1 MESNLSQN
9 DYPIQELNGS
19 FLLPNILKQ
28 YVASCTTSVYV
39 NLSKNSLLPPS
50 FGKRVQRYELFPNR
64 QNFSGKIF
72 IFYAKFYPLLIK
84 VKTQNSLHL
93 INIYKKMESSS
104 VTQ

>member
-64 QNFSGKIF
+64 QNFSRKIF
-72 IFYAKFYPLLIK
+72 IFHAKNHSLLTQIK
-84 VKTQNSLHL
+84 DGKGLHL
-93 INIYKKMESSS
+93 IIYINRGRN
-104 VTQ
+104 

>member
-39 NLSKNSLLPPS
+39 NLSKNSLFYLPRSESGCKGTNFFRTAKTFPGKFSS
-50 FGKRVQRYELFPNR
+50 FMQ
-64 QNFSGKIF
+64 
-72 IFYAKFYPLLIK
+72 
-84 VKTQNSLHL
+84 KTTHS
-93 INIYKKMESSS
+93 
-104 VTQ
+104 

>member
-39 NLSKNSLLPPS
+39 NLSKNSLFSAPTQI
-50 FGKRVQRYELFPNR
+50 FARKRMQRYELFPNR
-64 QNFSGKIF
+64 QNFSRKIF
-72 IFYAKFYPLLIK
+72 IFHAKNHSLLTQIK
-84 VKTQNSLHL
+84 DGKGLHL
-93 INIYKKMESSS
+93 IIYINKGRN
-104 VTQ
+104 